1 MCTAPAQ
8 SLEIKEVFDLFDL
21 DGSGHLDVSELRV
34 AMRALGFDITKEEA
48 KAMENKLAVPRPGDK
63 LQIPF
68 DAFTAS
74 MTERMVNRDSRDE
87 IAKAFALFDEDKSG
101 TITLEQLRKVSKEL
115 GENMTDAELEEMISE
130 ADSNGDGKVTLDD
143 FIRVMLSTALF

>member
-1 MCTAPAQ
+1 VCTAPSQ